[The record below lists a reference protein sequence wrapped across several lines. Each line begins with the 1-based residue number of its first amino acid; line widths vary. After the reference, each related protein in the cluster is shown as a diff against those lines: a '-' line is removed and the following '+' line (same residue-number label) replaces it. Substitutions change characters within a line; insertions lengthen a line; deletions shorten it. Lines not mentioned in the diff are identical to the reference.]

1 MTFRQ
6 LALIRGPATGFECWL
21 RCQRVNCDDCPSAV
35 RRECALGVQGVQ
47 ALQVDAQAAG
57 WRTAGNGGWIRWRA
71 HSTRF
76 ERARTSSVS
85 DLAVLWDKTG
95 ASLIALE
102 QSIFWAKSPATNT
115 DVQPFR
121 PTQVM
126 PYGSPPGE
134 AADSSTAA
142 VERMKTYVRCMLN
155 ATLVCGAFGCSP
167 APVAPAEAP
176 SSPPAASTTNLSKPA
191 ADPASSQ
198 PASTGQVTPTENPE
212 PAPASETTTDSGLRK
227 ASRPPVEL
235 ITLPGSLFVF
245 NFGESEVGKA
255 AKERC
260 SASVSTPNE
269 MAECMQKARDK
280 VPVESARFLKKG
292 NDYWWV
298 TLNRY
303 KGNLLKWHVVQF
315 QVGEEKSDR
324 VTLKLVGK
332 DKGIAPMARVPRT
345 LEIEL
350 PNDYAIVLNDPDLG
364 KMSYDAKFG
373 KVEE

>member
-1 MTFRQ
+1 
-6 LALIRGPATGFECWL
+6 
-21 RCQRVNCDDCPSAV
+21 
-35 RRECALGVQGVQ
+35 
-47 ALQVDAQAAG
+47 
-57 WRTAGNGGWIRWRA
+57 
-71 HSTRF
+71 
-76 ERARTSSVS
+76 
-85 DLAVLWDKTG
+85 
-95 ASLIALE
+95 
-102 QSIFWAKSPATNT
+102 
-115 DVQPFR
+115 
-121 PTQVM
+121 
-126 PYGSPPGE
+126 
-134 AADSSTAA
+134 
-142 VERMKTYVRCMLN
+142 MKTYVRCMLN
-155 ATLVCGAFGCSP
+155 ATLVCGTFGCSS
-167 APVAPAEAP
+167 APVAPAETP
-176 SSPPAASTTNLSKPA
+176 SSPAPAASTENLDSKPAA

-198 PASTGQVTPTENPE
+198 LAPTSQATPTDPQ
-212 PAPASETTTDSGLRK
+212 PAQAGETTTDSGLRK

-245 NFGESEVGKA
+245 NFGESEVGMA

-260 SASVSTPNE
+260 TTSTNSPNE
-269 MAECMQKARDK
+269 RAECMQRARDK

-303 KGNLLKWHVVQF
+303 KGNLLKWHVIQF
-315 QVGEEKSDR
+315 QVGEEKGDR

>member
-1 MTFRQ
+1 MRHDRRALKLLILATFR
-6 LALIRGPATGFECWL
+6 
-21 RCQRVNCDDCPSAV
+21 
-35 RRECALGVQGVQ
+35 ALGTGR
-47 ALQVDAQAAG
+47 
-57 WRTAGNGGWIRWRA
+57 RTRTFIPSDEYHGCRTEA
-71 HSTRF
+71 HQ
-76 ERARTSSVS
+76 EELPLV
-85 DLAVLWDKTG
+85 
-95 ASLIALE
+95 
-102 QSIFWAKSPATNT
+102 P
-115 DVQPFR
+115 
-121 PTQVM
+121 
-126 PYGSPPGE
+126 
-134 AADSSTAA
+134 TAA
-142 VERMKTYVRCMLN
+142 VERMKTYVRCILN
-155 ATLVCGAFGCSP
+155 ATFMCCASGCSS
-167 APVAPAEAP
+167 APIAPAETP
-176 SSPPAASTTNLSKPA
+176 SSPPPATSSAPAEPKPA
-191 ADPASSQ
+191 AAPASS
-198 PASTGQVTPTENPE
+198 ASTEQTAPKENSE
-212 PAPASETTTDSGLRK
+212 PAAAASENTTDSGLRK

-245 NFGESEVGKA
+245 NFGESDVGKA

-260 SASVSTPNE
+260 STSASNPSE
-269 MAECMQKARDK
+269 MAECLQKARDK

-292 NDYWWV
+292 NEYWWV

-303 KGNLLKWHVVQF
+303 KGNLLKWHVIQF